1 MASMGIETKG
11 ILIHSFLLTKK
22 TPWVHESVNF
32 CTTYGS
38 KQVSTVLNG
47 ELAMRCSY
55 SEGYIRTGVYEE
67 SVMATVGGG
76 SGFKLLPLWCLP
88 LRFAGFSG
96 GPTTW
101 KVRVSDCGSI
111 LVSFVSRWCHKDN
124 TLPLREFQLKID
136 KDTGYP
142 MVKARGTSWRNPHKV
157 QFNPHNL
164 YTTIFPISA
173 PVCTVTCV
181 CTIFL
186 SHAVY

>member
-1 MASMGIETKG
+1 MRQGAWCWRAGYFRKG

-22 TPWVHESVNF
+22 APWVHESVNF

-55 SEGYIRTGVYEE
+55 SQGYIRTGVYEE
-67 SVMATVGGG
+67 SVMAAVGGG
-76 SGFKLLPLWCLP
+76 SGFKQLPLWCLP

-111 LVSFVSRWCHKDN
+111 LV
-124 TLPLREFQLKID
+124 
-136 KDTGYP
+136 
-142 MVKARGTSWRNPHKV
+142 
-157 QFNPHNL
+157 
-164 YTTIFPISA
+164 
-173 PVCTVTCV
+173 
-181 CTIFL
+181 
-186 SHAVY
+186 